1 MKTESGV
8 TSAATESQADDVIT
22 LDSRGL
28 IRKIHGEW
36 ILWQEDSYS
45 EMGVIRTK
53 GGSLVY
59 WSYTFGCVEPDT
71 TFRVFD
77 DLEELD
83 DAELLEDDA
92 LAEVAAALGQQIVR
106 ELDI

>member
-1 MKTESGV
+1 MKD
-8 TSAATESQADDVIT
+8 SALTATAAAKTDDMNEIT

-36 ILWQEDSYS
+36 ILWQEDSYR

-83 DAELLEDDA
+83 DAELLEDDD